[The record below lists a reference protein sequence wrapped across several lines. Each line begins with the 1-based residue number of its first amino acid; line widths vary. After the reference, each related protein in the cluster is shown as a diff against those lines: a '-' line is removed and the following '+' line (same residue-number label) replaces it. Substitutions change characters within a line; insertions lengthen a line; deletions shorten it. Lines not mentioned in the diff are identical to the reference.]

1 MTDPALDRTLDTR
14 RLTIA
19 LAITGCYFVV
29 ELVGGLLSNSLALLS
44 DAGHMLSDVAAMT
57 LSLFAFQVAKRPADP
72 KRTYGYHRVEILAAL
87 LNGLALWLMVGMI
100 YHEAFQRLFDPPE
113 VQSMGMLLVASV
125 GLLVNIAAAYILH
138 ETSSQ
143 SLNLRGAFL
152 HVLGD
157 AMGSVGAICAG
168 VVMLLT
174 EWYLADP
181 LVGLLIGSFILYT
194 SWGLIRDSL
203 EVLMQA
209 VPREVNLDQIKTTM
223 ESIDGVHRVHDL
235 HVWTVTS
242 GIYTLTAHAVMS
254 PNGHPE
260 HILNDIETF
269 LRDRFQIHHTTI
281 QLESESREP
290 VEFQDF

>member
-1 MTDPALDRTLDTR
+1 MEEVSTDRRRDTQ
-14 RLTIA
+14 RLKIA
-19 LAITGCYFVV
+19 LAITGSYFIV

-44 DAGHMLSDVAAMT
+44 DAGHMLSDVAALC

-87 LNGLALWLMVGMI
+87 LNGLALWLLVGII

-113 VQSMGMLLVASV
+113 VQSLGMLLVATF

-138 ETSSQ
+138 GAGSQ
-143 SLNLRGAFL
+143 SLNLRGALL
-152 HVLGD
+152 HVIGD
-157 AMGSVGAICAG
+157 ALGSMGAVCAG
-168 VVMLLT
+168 VVMLLSD
-174 EWYLADP
+174 WYLADP
-181 LVGLLIGSFILYT
+181 LASLLIGSFILYT

-209 VPREVNLDQIKTTM
+209 VPKEVSLDQIKTTM

-242 GIYTLTAHAVMS
+242 GIYTLTAHAVMDAT
-254 PNGHPE
+254 GRPE
-260 HILNDIETF
+260 DILNDIETH

-281 QLESESREP
+281 QLETEDRER